1 MESRR
6 LGAAGPQVSLVGLGC
21 NNFGMKLDEAASR
34 AVVSA
39 ALEAGV
45 THFDTAEIYGGG
57 HSEEY
62 LGRALGSRR
71 AEVVVATKFAARPA
85 EEPYRPGVLRRR
97 ILEGCEISLQRLG
110 TDYIDLYY
118 QHRPDP
124 EAPVE
129 EALETLGE
137 LVDAG
142 KVRYAGCSNYSAVQL
157 DEAAAAAQ
165 APGAARFVACQIHW
179 NLLSRDVESE
189 VVPAAR
195 RAEMGVVPYFPLEAG
210 LLTGKYSDEGPFPR
224 GLPAGHH
231 GALRQA
237 RHRGELRLHP
247 RAECFRRREG
257 PHSARAGFRLAGGTG
272 RREPPSSRGPP
283 LPSRSSGTCGPGRRG
298 DWGRTNC
305 RRFPGDR

>member
-6 LGAAGPQVSLVGLGC
+6 IGAAGPQVSLVGLGC
-21 NNFGMKLDEAASR
+21 NNFGMKLDDAASR

-71 AEVVVATKFAARPA
+71 DEVVVATKFAARPP

-110 TDYIDLYY
+110 TDHIDLYY

-165 APGAARFVACQIHW
+165 APGAARFAACQIHW

-210 LLTGKYSDEGPFPR
+210 LLTGKYSDERPFPPGSRLATMERYGRLATEENFVYIRELSAFAEGR
-224 GLPAGHH
+224 GHTLLELAFAWLAAQEGVSSIIAGATTPEQVL
-231 GALRQA
+231 GNV
-237 RHRGELRLHP
+237 
-247 RAECFRRREG
+247 
-257 PHSARAGFRLAGGTG
+257 RAGQAWRLGAD
-272 RREPPSSRGPP
+272 EMSALP
-283 LPSRSSGTCGPGRRG
+283 LRP
-298 DWGRTNC
+298 
-305 RRFPGDR
+305 